1 MLKYSIKTIKWSNK
15 VKVWFAKTYWRPEDC
30 IEEKDASTFYEKF
43 NPVVT
48 NDIKVFSIFQM
59 VFTIAVSGS
68 VLFFIS
74 QYSSTEIAI
83 FGVFLMALSTITGM
97 LLQNKSNSYWA
108 MLALS
113 VVGIV
118 GIVMFNVIN
127 YEVLSTKLLVAQFV
141 ISSLGVL
148 LIKLYKSIYKDN
160 LVNA

>member
-1 MLKYSIKTIKWSNK
+1 
-15 VKVWFAKTYWRPEDC
+15 
-30 IEEKDASTFYEKF
+30 
-43 NPVVT
+43 
-48 NDIKVFSIFQM
+48 
-59 VFTIAVSGS
+59 
-68 VLFFIS
+68 
-74 QYSSTEIAI
+74 
-83 FGVFLMALSTITGM
+83 
-97 LLQNKSNSYWA
+97 
-108 MLALS
+108 LALS